1 MLVMDL
7 MSMYWGIMKIVV
19 LIRKL
24 RKNPKMINNADLI
37 IQMVTASSEKF
48 QIVGT
53 EYSMK
58 IIIPLDCKYKIR

>member
-53 EYSMK
+53 EY
-58 IIIPLDCKYKIR
+58 IV